1 MNDHDS
7 FVRIEAIE
15 SFTSILDI
23 LKNEVHTFFPVL
35 KQLYE
40 EKNEEIL

>member
-15 SFTSILDI
+15 SFTNVLDI
-23 LKNEVHTFFPVL
+23 LKAEVQTYFPVL
-35 KQLYE
+35 K
-40 EKNEEIL
+40 

>member
-7 FVRIEAIE
+7 FVKIEAIE
-15 SFTSILDI
+15 SFTNMIEI
-23 LKNEVHTFFPVL
+23 LKNDVIVFFPIL

>member
-15 SFTSILDI
+15 SFTNVLDM
-23 LKNEVHTFFPVL
+23 LKSEV
-35 KQLYE
+35 
-40 EKNEEIL
+40 

>member
-15 SFTSILDI
+15 SFTNALDI
-23 LKNEVHTFFPVL
+23 LKDEVETYFPML
-35 KQLYE
+35 K
-40 EKNEEIL
+40 